1 MMNSLSH
8 NDLFILG
15 SLCLCPMDIWQLS
28 TRLELGDN
36 FPWTNLDRDKI
47 HRALHYLRQDRLVE
61 WELDPLDKK
70 RSYSITDK
78 GRQTLTANLK
88 ETGIINSSSIFTFDL
103 VVNALGVLLPEERH
117 ALLEKRKEI
126 VISLL
131 DNLEKI
137 EDQLPEQSVT
147 FRAILKHHEFSLLAE
162 QHWLDDL
169 QKRTDPWVFES
180 NDRLEE
186 ED

>member
-1 MMNSLSH
+1 MINTLSQ

-15 SLCLCPMDIWQLS
+15 SLCQRPMDIWELS
-28 TRLELGDN
+28 ARLELGDN

-61 WELDPLDKK
+61 WALDPLDKK
-70 RSYSITDK
+70 RSYTITDK
-78 GRQTLTANLK
+78 GRETLTANLK
-88 ETGIINSSSIFTFDL
+88 ETGIINNPNIFTFDL
-103 VVNALGVLLPEERH
+103 VVNALVVLSPEERH
-117 ALLEKRKEI
+117 ALLEKREEI

-131 DNLEKI
+131 GNLEKI
-137 EDQLPEQSVT
+137 EAQLPEQSVT

-169 QKRTDPWVFES
+169 QKGTDPWVIES
-180 NDRLEE
+180 NDLLEE
-186 ED
+186 EE

>member
-1 MMNSLSH
+1 MNNLSQ

-15 SLCLCPMDIWQLS
+15 SLCRRPMDIWELS

-36 FPWTNLDRDKI
+36 YPWTNLNREKI
-47 HRALHYLRQDRLVE
+47 HRALHYLRQDHLVE
-61 WELDPLDKK
+61 WELDPSDKK
-70 RSYSITDK
+70 RSYTITDK

-88 ETGIINSSSIFTFDL
+88 ETDIINSPNTFTVDL
-103 VVNALGVLLPEERH
+103 VINALGVLSSDERH

-126 VISLL
+126 VKSLL

-137 EDQLPEQSVT
+137 EEQLPEQSVT

-162 QHWLDDL
+162 QRWLDDL
-169 QKRTDPWVFES
+169 QKGTDSWVIEF
-180 NDRLEE
+180 NDRLGEE
-186 ED
+186 E

>member
-1 MMNSLSH
+1 MINTLSH

-15 SLCLCPMDIWQLS
+15 SLCQCPMDIWELS
-28 TRLELGDN
+28 ARLGIGEN
-36 FPWTNLDRDKI
+36 YPWTNLDRDKI
-47 HRALHYLRQDRLVE
+47 HRALHYLRQDHLVE
-61 WELDPLDKK
+61 WELAPLDKK
-70 RSYSITDK
+70 RSYTITDK

-88 ETGIINSSSIFTFDL
+88 ETGIINSPNIFTFDL
-103 VVNALGVLLPEERH
+103 IVNALGVLLPEERH
-117 ALLEKRKEI
+117 ALLERRKEI

-137 EDQLPEQSVT
+137 KEQLPDQSVT

-169 QKRTDPWVFES
+169 QTGTDPGLL
-180 NDRLEE
+180 DPTI
-186 ED
+186 D

>member
-1 MMNSLSH
+1 MNTLSH

-15 SLCLCPMDIWQLS
+15 SLCQYPMDIWELS
-28 TRLELGDN
+28 TRLNLGEK
-36 FPWTNLDRDKI
+36 FPWTNLDRDKV
-47 HRALHYLRQDRLVE
+47 HRALHYLRQDHLVE
-61 WELDPLDKK
+61 WEIDPLDKK
-70 RSYSITDK
+70 RSYTITDK

-88 ETGIINSSSIFTFDL
+88 ETGIINSPGIFAFDL

-117 ALLEKRKEI
+117 ALLERRKEI

-131 DNLEKI
+131 DNLKKI
-137 EDQLPEQSVT
+137 KEQLPEQSVT

-169 QKRTDPWVFES
+169 LIETDPWIIES
-180 NDRLEE
+180 NGLLEE
-186 ED
+186 EE

>member
-1 MMNSLSH
+1 MNTLSH

-15 SLCLCPMDIWQLS
+15 SLCQCPMDIWELS
-28 TRLELGDN
+28 ARLELGDN
-36 FPWTNLDRDKI
+36 YPWTNLDRDKI
-47 HRALHYLRQDRLVE
+47 HRALHYLRQDHLVE
-61 WELDPLDKK
+61 WSLDPLSKK
-70 RSYSITDK
+70 RSYAITDK
-78 GRQTLTANLK
+78 GRQTLTDNLT
-88 ETGIINSSSIFTFDL
+88 ETGIINSPNILTFDL

-137 EDQLPEQSVT
+137 KNRLPEQSVV

-169 QKRTDPWVFES
+169 QKGTDPWVIES
-180 NDRLEE
+180 NDLLEE
-186 ED
+186 EE